1 MTVAEQVCADQRS
14 ESRPQ
19 REKHNK
25 KMDSFASGLGGGG
38 WAGAMKEFRTI
49 GTLRTLL
56 SFTTFTLDC
65 FTIVAV

>member
-38 WAGAMKEFRTI
+38 AGPR
-49 GTLRTLL
+49 L
-56 SFTTFTLDC
+56 
-65 FTIVAV
+65 